1 MNRSRHLAAGV
12 IGVLLTATLVT
23 TPAEATWPGPNGM
36 ISYVGGLGGNSPD
49 HQVYVIN
56 PDGSGRHR
64 LTNVGG
70 NGIFHPEWSPDGNR
84 LVAWEQEQFGQSGT
98 TVVLNADGTG
108 RTVVSTEAVKASWS
122 RDGSKLVYV
131 TPIGPVGPFSGFEQ
145 VMTIAPNGTGRT
157 QLTSIPTF
165 KWIARWSP
173 TDAKIAFGSSHNT
186 SSPDPDDYPGG
197 ISVIDADGTDR
208 VKVVDV
214 NGYVDQLDWS
224 PDGTRVAF
232 IAQPCTLVPVVAGPV
247 PLDCEHGFGGPGP
260 EYHPNLYVVTLAT
273 GVVTAITQDRRGW
286 TSVAWSP
293 DGTKL
298 AATVNV
304 GASGDPAVVT
314 LPAGGGAFTTVIE
327 PGNIDVCTD
336 EGCAEVPEAVSSVD
350 WQPCTTGTSSCRAVT
365 SVDVSTDLD
374 GPTASPPLEDL
385 SYEARLSNSGPD
397 AAPAATLRLDWS
409 GGATFRSVTAQVP
422 CTLGVSSLVCSAG
435 SLGRGVDRNVT
446 LHLVAPTVPTT
457 VHVTATAGTSAS
469 DALPGND
476 VRSLDTLISSDPGT
490 STPPPTPTTP
500 TTPPTTSPAIVDG
513 DGDGMPDSR
522 DNCPARNNRDQS
534 DVDGDGHG
542 DACDPVHHRT
552 VMLTMRKHL
561 VAKGALSAT
570 GSPSCARGQRVV
582 LQRRAASAWRRVAA
596 VTTSPNGRFR
606 ASVADRAGTYRVTVT
621 ASTLDDGWTSCG
633 RARSSTAG
641 HRHR

>member
-84 LVAWEQEQFGQSGT
+84 LVAWEQEQFGQPGT

-131 TPIGPVGPFSGFEQ
+131 TPIGPVGPSSGFEQ

-157 QLTSIPTF
+157 QLTNIPTF

-224 PDGTRVAF
+224 PDGTRIAF
-232 IAQPCTLVPVVAGPV
+232 IAQPCTLVPVVAGSV

-260 EYHPNLYVVTLAT
+260 EYHPNLYVVTVAT

-350 WQPCTTGTSSCRAVT
+350 WQPCTTGASSCTAVT
-365 SVDVSTDLD
+365 SVDVSTDVE
-374 GPTASPPLEDL
+374 GPTASAPLEDL
-385 SYEARLSNSGPD
+385 AYEAQLSNSGPD
-397 AAPAATLRLDWS
+397 AAPATTLRLDWS
-409 GGATFRSVTAQVP
+409 GGATFRSVDGTGAVHPGSQLARLLRRFPRPWGRPP
-422 CTLGVSSLVCSAG
+422 CDSASRGTGGPHDRACHRYSRHVG
-435 SLGRGVDRNVT
+435 SLM
-446 LHLVAPTVPTT
+446 P
-457 VHVTATAGTSAS
+457 
-469 DALPGND
+469 
-476 VRSLDTLISSDPGT
+476 
-490 STPPPTPTTP
+490 
-500 TTPPTTSPAIVDG
+500 SPA
-513 DGDGMPDSR
+513 
-522 DNCPARNNRDQS
+522 
-534 DVDGDGHG
+534 
-542 DACDPVHHRT
+542 
-552 VMLTMRKHL
+552 
-561 VAKGALSAT
+561 
-570 GSPSCARGQRVV
+570 
-582 LQRRAASAWRRVAA
+582 
-596 VTTSPNGRFR
+596 TT
-606 ASVADRAGTYRVTVT
+606 
-621 ASTLDDGWTSCG
+621 
-633 RARSSTAG
+633 
-641 HRHR
+641 